1 MGKHLL
7 FTIALAVASGTSF
20 SQPCDTSLAKHYYS
34 LAESFRKKQHEDS
47 AFIYYQRG
55 GDLFGKC
62 ERWQEQANCFNQMSE
77 ICWKRNQLEVALE
90 FAQSALAISTKKQGT
105 HNSEKA
111 FACFNLA
118 TAYYYQGDFLPSL
131 EYYKIALAEQQKV
144 SGDQDPKVAA
154 GFNAVGYLYW
164 KLGNF
169 REALDYFKKSMT
181 LRKQHLGKDHAA
193 LIDSYTNIG
202 VMYRNMGMPDQA
214 LEYHFKAMALV
225 EKLRKGPHPDLAMC
239 YDNIGGAYCDKK
251 EYSMAL
257 KYMLDACA
265 IARRLLGDHCREITY
280 GYDNLARTYRLM
292 GDSSNTEYYLH
303 KSLSIRSMLYAGRKH
318 PELGESYRDLAQF
331 YIDKKRLKRGAQF
344 FHKSI
349 LATLDNFYDSSLY
362 CNPRLADCQA
372 VPEVLYSLQGK
383 ADALAQLYT
392 KYGTERD
399 VVTSLN
405 TYYLADSLADDL
417 KFRKPH
423 DDDKLALAKFMG
435 ALYEGAIE
443 QCISLYKTKKDK
455 RYLERAFY
463 FSEKSKANVLSQAL
477 AHTSALGMSLVPNA
491 LNAFERNL
499 RNDKAITQSKIF
511 YFKKADTPNLDTIEF
526 YESKLFGINRK
537 SDSLINALE
546 RNYPAYYNLKYH
558 RTARRIDSVQH
569 HLPEKTAL
577 IEFFEGEEQLYTFVI
592 TKNTY
597 EVYYRPVDAT
607 YLRLF
612 DQLNTG
618 LTIKGKGVSPLTS
631 WQNFVSS
638 SEKLYSILLSAP
650 LRDAKTRASI
660 NKIIFIPDGRLSS
673 LPFEILLTRYDPTST
688 GPGDYGNLDYLLRAY
703 SVRYGYSAS
712 LLFDSPIQ
720 KPNATKGKNILS
732 FAPSYE
738 SANADSTSL
747 LISGESRETFV
758 PLLWN
763 QREVANISKIAP
775 GKSYLGTDATES
787 RFKSEAHNYQV
798 IHLAMHAFTDDQ
810 EPLQSKLVFSRENNS
825 LEDGYLHAFELYE
838 QKLAASLVVLS
849 ACNTGGGRIM
859 KGEGT
864 MSLARAF
871 AYAGVPSVVMSHW
884 NVDDAAT
891 SKLMQY
897 FYERL
902 AEGETKDDALR
913 GAKLQYLSTSTP
925 SGAHPIYWAAFTLT
939 GYNDAIIERSSFGF
953 AVPLGI
959 ALLISISV
967 VVVLRSTI
975 GRSKK

>member
-1 MGKHLL
+1 MANHLL
-7 FTIALAVASGTSF
+7 LSIALVFAAGTSF
-20 SQPCDTSLAKHYYS
+20 SQPCDTTLAKRYYS
-34 LAESFRKKQHEDS
+34 RAELFRKKQYADS
-47 AFIYYQRG
+47 AFTYYQRG

-62 ERWQEQANCFNQMSE
+62 ERWQEQANCFNQLSE
-77 ICWKRNQLEVALE
+77 ICWKRNQFEEALE
-90 FAQSALAISTKKQGT
+90 FARSALEISTKKQSD

-118 TAYYYQGDFLPSL
+118 TAYYYQGDFVPSL
-131 EYYKIALAEQQKV
+131 EYFKIALAEQQKV
-144 SGDQDPKVAA
+144 SGDQDPKIAS
-154 GFNAVGYLYW
+154 GFHAVGYLYW

-169 REALDYFKKSMT
+169 REALDYFKKSMM
-181 LRKQHLGKDHAA
+181 LRKQNLGKDHPA
-193 LIDSYTNIG
+193 LIGSYTNIG
-202 VMYRNMGMPDQA
+202 LMYRNMGMPDQA

-239 YDNIGGAYCDKK
+239 YNNVGGAYCDKK
-251 EYSMAL
+251 EYNTAL

-265 IARRLLGDHCREITY
+265 IARRLLGDNCREITY
-280 GYDNLARTYRLM
+280 GYDNLAKTYRLM
-292 GDSSNTEYYLH
+292 GDSSNTEYYLR
-303 KSLSIRSMLYAGRKH
+303 KSLAIRNTLYAGRKH
-318 PELGESYRDLAQF
+318 PELGESYHNLAEF
-331 YIDKKRLKRGAQF
+331 CIEKKQLERGVQF

-362 CNPRLADCQA
+362 HNPTLADCQA
-372 VPEVLYSLQGK
+372 VPEVLYSLEGK
-383 ADALAQLYT
+383 AEALAQLYT
-392 KYGTERD
+392 KYGRERD
-399 VVTSLN
+399 LVTSLN
-405 TYYLADSLADDL
+405 TFHLADSLADEL
-417 KFRKPH
+417 KFRKPNVE
-423 DDDKLALAKFMG
+423 DRLALAKFMS

-455 RYLERAFY
+455 GYLERAFY

-477 AHTSALGMSLVPNA
+477 AHTSALGMSLIPNS
-491 LNAFERNL
+491 LNARERQL
-499 RNDKAITQSKIF
+499 RGSKAITQSKIF
-511 YFKKADTPNLDTIEF
+511 YFKKAETLNTDSVEF

-546 RNYPAYYNLKYH
+546 RNYPAYYDLKYH

-577 IEFFEGEEQLYTFVI
+577 IEFFEGAKQLYTILI

-607 YLRLF
+607 YMGLF

-618 LTIKGKGVSPLTS
+618 LVVKGEGVSPLTS
-631 WQNFVSS
+631 WKNFVSS
-638 SEKLYSILLSAP
+638 SEKLYNILLSAP
-650 LRDAKTRASI
+650 LHDAKARGSI
-660 NKIIFIPDGRLSS
+660 NKLIIIPDGRLSS
-673 LPFEILLTRYDPTST
+673 LPFEILLTRYDST
-688 GPGDYGNLDYLLRAY
+688 NTAPGDYGNLDYLLRAY

-720 KPNATKGKNILS
+720 KMAAPRGNDILS

-738 SANADSTSL
+738 SAKSDSTSQV
-747 LISGESRETFV
+747 ISEQLRETFV

-763 QREVANISKIAP
+763 QLEVANISKIAP
-775 GKSYLGTDATES
+775 GRSYFGPEATES
-787 RFKSEAHNYQV
+787 RFKSEAHHYQV
-798 IHLAMHAFTDDQ
+798 IHLAMHAFTDHE
-810 EPLQSKLVFSRENNS
+810 EPLQSKLVFSRENDS

-838 QKLAASLVVLS
+838 QKLIASLVVLS
-849 ACNTGGGRIM
+849 ACNTGGGKIIR
-859 KGEGT
+859 GEGT

-897 FYERL
+897 FYQRL

-925 SGAHPIYWAAFTLT
+925 SGAHPFYWAAFTLT
-939 GYNDAIIERSSFGF
+939 GYNDAIIERSSFAF
-953 AVPLGI
+953 AGPLVI

-967 VVVLRSTI
+967 LVVVRSAT